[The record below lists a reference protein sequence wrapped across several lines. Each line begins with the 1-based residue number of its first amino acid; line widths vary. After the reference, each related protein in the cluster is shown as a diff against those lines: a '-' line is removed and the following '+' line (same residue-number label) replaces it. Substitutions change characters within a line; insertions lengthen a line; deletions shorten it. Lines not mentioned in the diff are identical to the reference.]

1 MVVGAKI
8 SDIHADAAGKV
19 PLTGLTSPWNTMAL
33 WNLGKL
39 AKTGFLTVS
48 DGLLDDVLGG
58 MEEVVTI
65 SLLQHIDPQ
74 NCLAK
79 VLPVP
84 YLHWVVDR
92 MNAERKRLHEAKIKS
107 KTSMFDYGVATP
119 SNRNN
124 KSSV

>member
-1 MVVGAKI
+1 M
-8 SDIHADAAGKV
+8 D
-19 PLTGLTSPWNTMAL
+19 TMAL